1 LQTIIVYLYIF
12 LSITLF
18 LFSCFQLNLLVK
30 YWFKKTEP
38 VPVPLLG
45 YPMIT
50 IQLPIYNELYVV
62 ERLIEAVMA
71 LDYPKNCLEIQIL
84 DDSTDETSDIIRQQV
99 AHYQQQNFDIHHI
112 QRTNRV
118 GYKAGALAHGLGT
131 AKGVFIVIFDADFIP
146 PTDFLTQVL
155 PYFDHESV
163 GLVQTRWGYQNENF
177 SSFTQLQAL
186 ALDGHFRI
194 EQGGRNSAKYFINFN
209 GTAGIWRKSCIDAA
223 GGWSADTIAEDLD
236 LSYRAQSLGWKLK
249 YIEDIVTP
257 AELPLTL
264 TAFKAQQYRWMKGG
278 AECAKKLLT
287 KTLTNSSLSWPVRL
301 QAVYHLLNNSAFIW
315 GFLLSI
321 LSVPT
326 CQIVRIDA
334 QYNAFFE
341 YGSLFQ
347 IGLLVLALFYYTASY
362 QRLSL
367 MAFMVKFPVFMC
379 LISGL
384 TLHNAIAVIEG
395 YMGYKTPF
403 VRTPK
408 WGNNQRWQQNKY
420 VIERIKPIVWAELI
434 LSFYF
439 AIAVAIEVFYGQYFA
454 VPYHLLL
461 SLGYM
466 GVAVNSWP
474 IKTKL

>member
-1 LQTIIVYLYIF
+1 MQTIIVYLYIF

-18 LFSCFQLNLLVK
+18 VFSCFQLNLLIK

-38 VPVPLLG
+38 IPDDLLD
-45 YPMIT
+45 YPTIT

-99 AHYQQQNFDIHHI
+99 AHYQQQNFDIQHI
-112 QRTNRV
+112 RRPTRT
-118 GYKAGALAHGLGT
+118 GYKAGALAHGLST
-131 AKGVFIVIFDADFIP
+131 AKGAFILIFDADFIP
-146 PTDFLTQVL
+146 PTNFLTQVL
-155 PYFDHESV
+155 PYFDHTSV

-186 ALDGHFRI
+186 ALDGHFRV
-194 EQGGRNSAKYFINFN
+194 EQRGRNTANYFINFN

-249 YIEDIVTP
+249 YLEHVVTP

-264 TAFKAQQYRWMKGG
+264 AAFKAQQYRWMKGG
-278 AECAKKLLT
+278 AECAKKLLV
-287 KTLTNSSLSWPVRL
+287 KTLSNSSLRWSVRL

-326 CQIVRIDA
+326 CQIVRIDP

-347 IGLLVLALFYYTASY
+347 IGLVVLALFYYTASR

-367 MAFMVKFPVFMC
+367 ITFIVKFPVFMG

-395 YMGYKTPF
+395 YIGYKTPF

-408 WGNNQRWQQNKY
+408 WGNNQHWQQNKY
-420 VIERIKPIVWAELI
+420 IIDRIKPIVWAELS
-434 LSFYF
+434 LSVYF
-439 AIAVAIEVFYGQYFA
+439 AVAVGFELFYGQYFIS
-454 VPYHLLL
+454 VYHLLL
-461 SLGYM
+461 TLGYL
-466 GVAVNSWP
+466 GVGLSSLP
-474 IKTKL
+474 IKTKP